1 MTEIILVIHLLIA
14 LGLIGTVLMQRSEG
28 GALGIGGGGGGSG
41 GGMFTARGAGNALTR
56 TTAVLAVAFFITS
69 ISLTILATSTATPTS
84 VFDNVPGTSEPAGP
98 HEDPPGAHPEGAVRL
113 PTLPAPTDPSKPQV
127 PTGQ

>member
-14 LGLIGTVLMQRSEG
+14 LALIGTVLLQRSEG
-28 GALGIGGGGGGSG
+28 GALGIGGGGGGAG

-56 TTAVLAVAFFITS
+56 ATAFLAVGFFITS
-69 ISLTILATSTATPTS
+69 ITLTILATRDKAPTS
-84 VFDNVPGTSEPAGP
+84 VFEGVTSGQSKPGDNKTRPGEGFKLPSLPPA
-98 HEDPPGAHPEGAVRL
+98 
-113 PTLPAPTDPSKPQV
+113 TDPTKPKV